1 MLIRVPSAK
10 SGESGKEREKHF
22 DRNMGEIVR
31 GTPEKEEQG
40 NNPRQDVWGAQAS
53 KL

>member
-1 MLIRVPSAK
+1 
-10 SGESGKEREKHF
+10 
-22 DRNMGEIVR
+22 MGETLR
-31 GTPEKEEQG
+31 GTPGKEEQEQG